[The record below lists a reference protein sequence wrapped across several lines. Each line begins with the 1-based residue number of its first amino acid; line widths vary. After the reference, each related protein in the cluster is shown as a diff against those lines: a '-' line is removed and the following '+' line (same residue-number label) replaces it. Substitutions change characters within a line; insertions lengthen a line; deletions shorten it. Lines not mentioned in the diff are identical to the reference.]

1 MTSEEAAPFYTI
13 GVGDGSWGAFFALSS
28 LWVIRTV
35 LFGYATDH
43 KLVYGLENPT
53 GAPEYMRSWKD
64 SRNQAVA
71 GPAYIGIESV
81 ANCLFYKPTTS
92 CVAEH
97 DNTSLFQAVTT
108 KDSNVE
114 LFTRTTVDGLSKHG
128 SNQVQV
134 DAGDLTNVY
143 DHVIVTAPT
152 WAMQLDQKA
161 TGEFDF
167 PFKEFPIAVR
177 RAIKSTHTIAS
188 CKVFVGLKH
197 DFWTKGKADGIPQLV
212 ATDTYLQG
220 MYAYRVP
227 PDAGVLLVSYTWE
240 DDALKTISFA
250 DEPEAFTKQCVDRLD
265 AILKQATG
273 NSIKPYIDE
282 TKAAQVRWV
291 MVPTNRGCSKIYRA
305 HTELENM
312 RIVAYN
318 QNYSNLSHLYFA
330 GES

>member
-1 MTSEEAAPFYTI
+1 
-13 GVGDGSWGAFFALSS
+13 
-28 LWVIRTV
+28 
-35 LFGYATDH
+35 
-43 KLVYGLENPT
+43 
-53 GAPEYMRSWKD
+53 
-64 SRNQAVA
+64 
-71 GPAYIGIESV
+71 
-81 ANCLFYKPTTS
+81 
-92 CVAEH
+92 
-97 DNTSLFQAVTT
+97 
-108 KDSNVE
+108 
-114 LFTRTTVDGLSKHG
+114 
-128 SNQVQV
+128 
-134 DAGDLTNVY
+134 
-143 DHVIVTAPT
+143 
-152 WAMQLDQKA
+152 MQLDQKA

-282 TKAAQVRWV
+282 TKAAKVRWV